1 MKKAIVSA
9 AAVIMMGTGVAGVSA
24 AEKHSHDTHAAHSAE
39 AVPQTK
45 TPADKTP
52 NPVKDEMVALNEA
65 FKNLLDAILLNE
77 PEKIELPFH
86 NVHNAKEKTMA
97 AVKKGEVKL
106 PKNNDKFKEF
116 EKLDEKFHHDLEAII
131 EAADKKD
138 MKTVKA
144 RTHKLIDACVEC
156 HSRFRNK

>member
-1 MKKAIVSA
+1 MKKFVSA
-9 AAVIMMGTGVAGVSA
+9 LGVLLIISGGSVVMGAD
-24 AEKHSHDTHAAHSAE
+24 KHSHDSHDSHSAKAAHKH
-39 AVPQTK
+39 PQAAT
-45 TPADKTP
+45 DKTP

-86 NVHNAKEKTMA
+86 NVHKAKEKTMEA
-97 AVKKGEVKL
+97 AKKGEITL

-144 RTHKLIDACVEC
+144 NTHKLFDSCMEC
-156 HSRFRNK
+156 HTKFRNK

>member
-1 MKKAIVSA
+1 MKKCTIVLGALLIMGGGTALA
-9 AAVIMMGTGVAGVSA
+9 AD
-24 AEKHSHDTHAAHSAE
+24 KHSHDSHDSHAAPATSKAQPK
-39 AVPQTK
+39 AS
-45 TPADKTP
+45 ADKAP

-65 FKNLLDAILLNE
+65 FKNLLDSILLNE

-86 NVHNAKEKTMA
+86 NVHRAKEKTMA

-116 EKLDEKFHHDLEAII
+116 EKLDEKFHHDLEKII

-138 MKTVKA
+138 MKTLTA
-144 RTHKLIDACVEC
+144 RTHKLFDSCMEC
-156 HSRFRNK
+156 HTKFRNK